1 MGLWDQALAL
11 EWVNDNI
18 KYFGGDPQ
26 KITIFGESAG
36 SWSTSLHIV
45 SPITRNLFNNA
56 IMMSGSA
63 INNMAGDEPQN
74 IMNGWIKG
82 AKVIGCTDE
91 ENSIENSFTPKM
103 IECFKNSSPEKLA
116 SIVFLPEIISGLIGW
131 MPQVVVDGQF
141 LPKKPLSMLKSGDY
155 KKNLSLLIGT
165 TEDEGSFVLTFGVD
179 NIKYNEFSP
188 QNLTYSEAYDE
199 LKRIA
204 SVLTSKIPIN
214 GEDVAKL
221 YFTGLSD
228 NNDFDLLRRTIG
240 IAIGDYLLGCPTIQF
255 AKTLFKN
262 DRKNSKVYQYYYN
275 SKLGDPQKLICSKWM
290 GACHCDDI
298 WPVFGIPFSKFD
310 SHLDRERDISAQMID
325 VFSHFSK
332 TGFVFIT

>member
-1 MGLWDQALAL
+1 
-11 EWVNDNI
+11 
-18 KYFGGDPQ
+18 
-26 KITIFGESAG
+26 
-36 SWSTSLHIV
+36 
-45 SPITRNLFNNA
+45 
-56 IMMSGSA
+56 
-63 INNMAGDEPQN
+63 MAGDEPQN

-82 AKVIGCTDE
+82 AKVIGCSDE

-103 IECFKNSSPEKLA
+103 IECFKNSAPEKLA
-116 SIVFLPEIISGLIGW
+116 SIVFSPEIVSGLIGW

-325 VFSHFSK
+325 VFSHFSR
-332 TGFVFIT
+332 TGFIFIT

>member
-63 INNMAGDEPQN
+63 INNMAVDEPQN
-74 IMNGWIKG
+74 IMNSWIKG

-91 ENSIENSFTPKM
+91 ENSSEYTFTPKM
-103 IECFKNSSPEKLA
+103 IECLKNLEPEKLS
-116 SIVFLPEIISGLIGW
+116 SIPFFPEMKSSLIGW
-131 MPQVVVDGQF
+131 TSQVVIDGQF
-141 LPKKPLSMLKSGDY
+141 LPKKPLSILISGDY
-155 KKNLSLLIGT
+155 KKNMNLLVGT
-165 TEDEGSFVLTFGVD
+165 VEDEGSYLLTRSVN
-179 NIKYNEFSP
+179 NIKYDYFSP
-188 QNLTYSEAYDE
+188 QNLTFSEAYDE
-199 LKRIA
+199 LKQIV
-204 SVLTSKIPIN
+204 SGLISEIPIN

-240 IAIGDYLLGCPTIQF
+240 IAIGDYLLGCPTIKF

-290 GACHCDDI
+290 GACHGNDI
-298 WPVFGIPFSKFD
+298 WPVFGVPFSKFD
-310 SHLDRERDISAQMID
+310 SHLDREREISVQMID
-325 VFSHFSK
+325 VFSHFSR